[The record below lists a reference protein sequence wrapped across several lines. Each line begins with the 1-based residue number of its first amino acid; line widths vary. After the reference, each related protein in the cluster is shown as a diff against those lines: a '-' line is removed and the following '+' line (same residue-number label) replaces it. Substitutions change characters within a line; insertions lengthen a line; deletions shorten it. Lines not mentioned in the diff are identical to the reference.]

1 MSVVLNFEIK
11 SAKRDKTVNFLK
23 GHFSVMGDTMDMIFK
38 MFSETYVTY
47 MFSRSSKSY
56 DNLNVK
62 SCLKLNDP

>member
-38 MFSETYVTY
+38 VFSETYV
-47 MFSRSSKSY
+47 RLLKSIAW
-56 DNLNVK
+56 
-62 SCLKLNDP
+62 